1 MGIGWGAC
9 MRAGHR
15 GKRGSERT
23 CVLGVEWGGGPHAR
37 WTRGGY
43 RQKECMPAGRQAEGR
58 QRETL
63 KSWQLLQLRSPLG
76 ASRRISV
83 PPNSVLYTAFP
94 SPVRPRLLSR
104 SGVLSEVVKQKR
116 GTSGFGSARSRRD
129 VGSAHPGSR
138 CPAKGPCRD
147 RIEGWRGRLV
157 L

>member
-1 MGIGWGAC
+1 MGEGGGGVHEQWASGGAHACVLGIGGKGGASAHAC
-9 MRAGHR
+9 WAWSGAGDRMRAGHGAGIGR
-15 GKRGSERT
+15 K
-23 CVLGVEWGGGPHAR
+23 
-37 WTRGGY
+37 
-43 RQKECMPAGRQAEGR
+43 CMPAGRQAEGR
-58 QRETL
+58 RRETL

-129 VGSAHPGSR
+129 VGSARPGSR
-138 CPAKGPCRD
+138 CPG
-147 RIEGWRGRLV
+147 
-157 L
+157 